1 LEKASMSTGN
11 NGRIATHRLVADS
24 VDTYSAA
31 LPGFT
36 LDVVRTGAGFGP
48 NFARATVT
56 DDVMLASCVT
66 GFPILGRTTVAND
79 RVVVGLLTS
88 TPPGSRWCEIDLE
101 PGVMLLYGPGT
112 EHTAVDP
119 AGLGYIA
126 LSVTVDH
133 LAAVGEAA
141 ELVLPNPRPGH
152 VEIMRPTHRTV
163 HLAGVLGSVSDP
175 RTDTN
180 DERLLDRGD
189 AVHAL
194 ATALSDISSARDGG
208 DRPGG
213 TNSRR
218 ITSAC
223 IEHADMVG
231 GIPSIAHLC
240 GVAHVSERRLR
251 KAFVDT
257 FGVPP
262 SQYFRLRG
270 LKRVR
275 KQLTSQRT
283 GLTVGATAL
292 DAGFGNLGR
301 FAHEYARVFGELPS
315 ETLRRA

>member
-1 LEKASMSTGN
+1 LEKASMSTGD

-36 LDVVRTGAGFGP
+36 LDVVRTGVGFGP
-48 NFARATVT
+48 NFAHAIVT

-66 GFPILGRTTVAND
+66 GFPILGRTTVADD

-101 PGVMLLYGPGT
+101 PGLMLLYGPGT
-112 EHTAVDP
+112 EHSAVDP

-133 LAAVGEAA
+133 LAAAAEAA
-141 ELVLPNPRPGH
+141 EFVLPNPWRGH
-152 VEIMRPTHRTV
+152 VEVMQPTNRTV
-163 HLAGVLGSVSDP
+163 HLASVLGSVSDP
-175 RTDTN
+175 RADAN
-180 DERLLDRGD
+180 DERYLERGD

-194 ATALSDISSARDGG
+194 AKALSEVPSGRDGG
-208 DRPGG
+208 DRPGSM
-213 TNSRR
+213 NNRR
-218 ITSAC
+218 ITNAC
-223 IEHADMVG
+223 IEYVDMVG
-231 GIPSIAHLC
+231 GMPSIAELC

-257 FGVPP
+257 FGIPP

-270 LKRVR
+270 LNRVR
-275 KQLTSQRT
+275 RQLTTERN

-301 FAHEYARVFGELPS
+301 FANEYSRVFGELPS
-315 ETLRRA
+315 ETLRRV